1 MNFLFPTRLQIS
13 DLVNISSHMAFVVRH
28 ECLQLNCFEY
38 IHDGKKKAS
47 IHAEVGQKVFLNGK
61 QLPKQ
66 D

>member
-1 MNFLFPTRLQIS
+1 
-13 DLVNISSHMAFVVRH
+13 MAFVVRH

-38 IHDGKKKAS
+38 IHDCKKEAS
-47 IHAEVGQKVFLNGK
+47 IHVEVGPKVFLNGK